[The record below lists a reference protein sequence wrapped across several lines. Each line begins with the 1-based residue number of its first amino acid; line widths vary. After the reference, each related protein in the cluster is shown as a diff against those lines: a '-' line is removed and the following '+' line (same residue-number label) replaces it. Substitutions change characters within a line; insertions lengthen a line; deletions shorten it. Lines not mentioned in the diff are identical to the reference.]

1 MSQKMHGGST
11 VIQTS
16 LAVGLLACTGAMG
29 NAAAY
34 CGNSGVGG
42 PLQQICYQTL
52 AYYFLA
58 FFNEEDASRL
68 EL

>member
-1 MSQKMHGGST
+1 
-11 VIQTS
+11 
-16 LAVGLLACTGAMG
+16 MG

-42 PLQQICYQTL
+42 PTQQICYQTL